1 MEMDITTFNMQR
13 PRAAKVLWQPG
24 VLSMSRQKG
33 PNYWQNYRKLGTEN
47 CKIEPHEAIV
57 YET

>member
-24 VLSMSRQKG
+24 VLSMSRQKR

-47 CKIEPHEAIV
+47 CKIEPHEAI
-57 YET
+57 T